1 MPALFWGFVA
11 IVVLVLGLALIA
23 LKPQADVSE
32 RRRESGGGAGGMWWA
47 TDVGSGDCG
56 SGDCGDGGCD

>member
-23 LKPQADVSE
+23 LKPQGPARE
-32 RRRESGGGAGGMWWA
+32 RRRESGDSAGGMWWA
-47 TDVGSGDCG
+47 TDAG